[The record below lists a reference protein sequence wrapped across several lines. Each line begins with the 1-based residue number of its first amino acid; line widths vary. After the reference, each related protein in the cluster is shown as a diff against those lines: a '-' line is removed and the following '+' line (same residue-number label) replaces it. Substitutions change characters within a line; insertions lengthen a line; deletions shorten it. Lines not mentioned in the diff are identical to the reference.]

1 MVYTES
7 TVPSRI
13 AEIRSKRKS
22 LLKESKISEITRKF
36 QFEKYAISRLSDN
49 NIYDLT
55 RLYLAI
61 FYLGEFT
68 NFENHTKISM
78 EIKLRN
84 EGLPISEG
92 LYELYKFFCHE
103 RGIDQ
108 EAVSKDLNILRSHC
122 RNLKEKEFFIEKMR
136 LNNKL

>member
-36 QFEKYAISRLSDN
+36 QFEKYAISRLTDN

-92 LYELYKFFCHE
+92 LYELYKFFL
-103 RGIDQ
+103 
-108 EAVSKDLNILRSHC
+108 S
-122 RNLKEKEFFIEKMR
+122 
-136 LNNKL
+136 

>member
-1 MVYTES
+1 MMSAITLNECETKVYTES

-13 AEIRSKRKS
+13 AEIRSKRKL

-55 RLYLAI
+55 RIYLAI
-61 FYLGEFT
+61 FHLGEFT
-68 NFENHTKISM
+68 SFENHTKVSM

-84 EGLPISEG
+84 EGLPVREG
-92 LYELYKFFCHE
+92 LYEL
-103 RGIDQ
+103 
-108 EAVSKDLNILRSHC
+108 
-122 RNLKEKEFFIEKMR
+122 
-136 LNNKL
+136 